1 MISIYLLL
9 DSMGVTTSDY
19 DLYALLM
26 FITISFF
33 FVISC
38 LEFVIS

>member
-9 DSMGVTTSDY
+9 DSMGVTISDY

-26 FITISFF
+26 FITISC
-33 FVISC
+33 C
-38 LEFVIS
+38 LEFVISYSHYN